1 MTKSAYLILGST
13 IIIGLSLFSMSQ
25 INTIDRQGKVIV
37 KKESQIAALSDELSG
52 EIQVND
58 DLRTENSLLREQ
70 ISILR
75 DSIATL
81 ESKVRSLRKRL
92 KKQDRYI
99 RTANKKLEGIEQK
112 YVQLKKEISRLVRAD
127 QIDKNT
133 IAKLEQE
140 KKNMRQELQSLH
152 VKKDKVE
159 ADKMKTEQ
167 QLMAQR
173 IEEARFKRLSNI
185 LNNTQVQF
193 ERVSTHKKRFGKE
206 QKKIKGKKWYYTL
219 LEFQLINEN
228 IKLLLDEKFI
238 VKIVNSDT
246 QEILSYIESNPNF
259 PESDRDSKGVSF
271 QYDGNLIEI
280 AYYNNQRKEGKN
292 YEVQIFY
299 IDDGGKEY
307 LLRHGIKQIIQNRK
321 PLALK

>member
-25 INTIDRQGKVIV
+25 FNTIDRQGKAIV

-58 DLRTENSLLREQ
+58 DLRMETSTLREQ

-75 DSIATL
+75 DSIAEL
-81 ESKVRSLRKRL
+81 ESKVKSLRKKL
-92 KKQDRYI
+92 KKQDRYV
-99 RTANKKLEGIEQK
+99 RSANKKLKNIEMQ
-112 YVQLKKEISRLVRAD
+112 YGQLKEEISRLVRAD
-127 QIDKNT
+127 QIDKKT
-133 IAKLEQE
+133 IAQLEEE
-140 KKNMRQELQSLH
+140 KKAMRQEIEKLNI
-152 VKKDKVE
+152 KKDKVE
-159 ADKMKTEQ
+159 ADKVKTEQ

-193 ERVSTHKKRFGKE
+193 ERVSTHKKRFGKK
-206 QKKIKGKKWYYTL
+206 QKKVKGKNWYYTL
-219 LEFQLINEN
+219 MEFQLINEN
-228 IKLLLDEKFI
+228 VKLLLDERFI

-259 PESDRDSKGVSF
+259 PKSDKDSKGVTF
-271 QYDGNLIEI
+271 KYDGNLIEV
-280 AYYNNQRKEGKN
+280 AYYNNQKKEGKN
-292 YEVQIFY
+292 YEAQIFY
-299 IDDGGKEY
+299 IDDNGKEY
-307 LLRHGIKQIIQNRK
+307 LLRHGIKQIIQNRR
-321 PLALK
+321 PLALN